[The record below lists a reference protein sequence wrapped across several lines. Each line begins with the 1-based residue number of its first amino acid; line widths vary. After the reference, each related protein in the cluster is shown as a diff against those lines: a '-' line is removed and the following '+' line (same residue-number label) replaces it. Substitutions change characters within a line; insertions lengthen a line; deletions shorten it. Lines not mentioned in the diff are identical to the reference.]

1 MTFEAKG
8 QCIVVGTE
16 TISETTQIFRELL
29 EEWMD
34 AGIEVNKISNMRE
47 FTERKVNDT
56 LSNAKELMRKYFK
69 PLELEMKE
77 HELLKSAMMD
87 QFLGVY
93 HDGTTHNGESFCI
106 CVRFVT
112 EDFKVHECIRVSFLR
127 GSMSAEQITA
137 ELVETLVRIF
147 GLHMDVILAWMHNC
161 VSANL
166 SSFDSLEKFFIY
178 GNDNGCLP
186 HTGRSSI

>member
-8 QCIVVGTE
+8 QCIVGTE

-93 HDGTTHNGESFCI
+93 HDGTAHNGESVCI

-112 EDFKVHECIRVSFLR
+112 EDFKVHVYCIRVSFLR
-127 GSMSAEQITA
+127 GSMSAEQIGRARRNTCSHFWIA
-137 ELVETLVRIF
+137 YGRNF
-147 GLHMDVILAWMHNC
+147 GVDA
-161 VSANL
+161 
-166 SSFDSLEKFFIY
+166 
-178 GNDNGCLP
+178 
-186 HTGRSSI
+186 